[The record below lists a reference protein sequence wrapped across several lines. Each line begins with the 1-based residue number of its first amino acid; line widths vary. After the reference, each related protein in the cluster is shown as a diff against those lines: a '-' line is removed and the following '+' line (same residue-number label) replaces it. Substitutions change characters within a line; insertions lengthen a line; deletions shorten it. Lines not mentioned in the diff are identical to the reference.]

1 MTVTD
6 YKRRDQVSVR
16 LGPELVETVE
26 QAAAQER
33 RTVSNLIR
41 CVLADWAQS
50 RQQQERAA

>member
-1 MTVTD
+1 MTLTD
-6 YKRRDQVSVR
+6 QKRRDQVSVR

-50 RQQQERAA
+50 RRQQQRAA